1 MTARDLCWTE
11 EQTKALMNEMMEKK
25 KYVEVLEVFATKFGD
40 LFTLY
45 RDEEDYEV
53 ALEEYEDGSSDE
65 DEETDDE
72 DEDDGVIARLGAV
85 IARINERKENGVKLS
100 QYAIETDTDK
110 LFGFR
115 DEYGSL
121 WLEDGVITFDEE
133 EVMERKEVNGKMFVL
148 LNDASQWNQL
158 EE

>member
-1 MTARDLCWTE
+1 M
-11 EQTKALMNEMMEKK
+11 
-25 KYVEVLEVFATKFGD
+25 
-40 LFTLY
+40 FTLY
-45 RDEEDYEV
+45 RDEEDYEA
-53 ALEEYEDGSSDE
+53 ALEEEEDESSD
-65 DEETDDE
+65 DDE
-72 DEDDGVIARLGAV
+72 DDEEDEIARVRSA